1 MSEKREDQRPE
12 NEKLWDKTFE
22 DDEDIDSKGN
32 LSRVKRRKQDSHN
45 SRITTILVVLIIIL
59 AAAPIIYWVR
69 HEQAFDHPVRHEQ
82 VAESTKVTKKKSASG
97 KSSHHK
103 RHPSSSSSIDSS
115 EDSSNTNISSTEMA
129 ASSAVSS
136 SRSISSSSIGTDN
149 KYATVQSG
157 QGIYRIAA
165 NNGLTV
171 DELARMNNISPNTSL
186 HPGQRLRV
194 K

>member
-22 DDEDIDSKGN
+22 DNEDVDSKGN

-69 HEQAFDHPVRHEQ
+69 HEQAFDHPVRHER
-82 VAESTKVTKKKSASG
+82 VAQSAKVTKKKSASE

-115 EDSSNTNISSTEMA
+115 QDYSTTNNSSTEMA
-129 ASSAVSS
+129 ASSAISS
-136 SRSISSSSIGTDN
+136 SRASSSSTESSN
-149 KYATVQSG
+149 RYATVQSG

-171 DELARMNNISPNTSL
+171 DQLARINNISPNTAV

>member
-22 DDEDIDSKGN
+22 DNEDLDDKGN
-32 LSRVKRRKQDSHN
+32 LSRVKRRKQDSNN

-69 HEQAFDHPVRHEQ
+69 HEQAFDHPVRDERVAQSSRPSHRRHSSSHRKRHHSTSKKVKDEQ
-82 VAESTKVTKKKSASG
+82 KTSEKQQSTTAESTSSPAAS
-97 KSSHHK
+97 
-103 RHPSSSSSIDSS
+103 
-115 EDSSNTNISSTEMA
+115 
-129 ASSAVSS
+129 ASSAE
-136 SRSISSSSIGTDN
+136 R
-149 KYATVQSG
+149 KYATVQAG
-157 QGIYRIAA
+157 QGIYRVAA

-171 DELARMNNISPNTSL
+171 NELARMNNISPNTPL
-186 HPGQRLRV
+186 QPGQQLRV